1 MTVKT
6 VEEKRV
12 EEKRKELDL
21 LKISVEELEEN
32 IKAKREVRKR
42 ERDRKDIMVWAENV
56 IFPFLEEIA
65 AGYNEPLILGIQ
77 RLIKEKKN
85 PFQPQ
90 KDWNRT
96 REATSYLDAFF
107 NTPQIN
113 ALKPLMKPYIKYN
126 MQWIYG
132 EAKWIREEIMKKE
145 YPDFYNAIM
154 NTEGGKEWLDE
165 LINGFMKTI
174 RRYL

>member
-1 MTVKT
+1 VTLSSI
-6 VEEKRV
+6 EEKQ
-12 EEKRKELDL
+12 KELDL
-21 LKISVEELEEN
+21 LKISVEELQGN
-32 IKAKREVRKR
+32 IEAKREVRKR
-42 ERDRKDIMVWAENV
+42 ERERKEVMVLAENV

-65 AGYNEPLILGIQ
+65 AGYNEPLIPGIR

-90 KDWNRT
+90 KGWNRT
-96 REATSYLDAFF
+96 RETTSYLDAFF
-107 NTPQIN
+107 NAPHIKAFT
-113 ALKPLMKPYIKYN
+113 PLMKPYIKYN
-126 MQWIYG
+126 MQWIYR
-132 EAKWIREEIMKKE
+132 EAKWIREKILKTE

-154 NTEGGKEWLDE
+154 ETEGGKEWLDE